1 MSGTIVN
8 TVIYHRWLTA
18 KKAEADAV
26 AERRDL
32 EDQMV
37 KEFGIAKDL
46 DGTTKVEADGFVIK
60 IEGRINKKIDADKLQ
75 VLASEAGLSEHLS
88 SLFRWK
94 PEINARVW
102 NAASDAVTAPLLGAI
117 TSTPGRPTFT
127 ITKD

>member
-1 MSGTIVN
+1 MN
-8 TVIYHRWLTA
+8 TVIYHKWLTA

-102 NAASDAVTAPLLGAI
+102 NAASDAVTAPLLSAI

-127 ITKD
+127 ITKE